1 MKRTLLI
8 ILAILA
14 GLMVRGQ
21 CNQELVDMA
30 INQSGSDAIFVREF
44 KVKLNAGKASKPLP
58 VGHFSIVLKEGSK
71 YRFNVTNSKEFD
83 GDAILQ
89 LYDRDKLIGSTYNF
103 EASTDNRRFEFA
115 CNKTATYQIVMSFRE
130 AKEGCAVGVVSLVS
144 TGQEPLEVAND
155 TVYEVLYEGI
165 SNPLD
170 IQLKPKAGE
179 RIDLSIDNGKIEK
192 ANGVFEV
199 FPNSANWATIKLTLF
214 DSLNNTIL
222 TKSST
227 FKVEKLPLPSPLFA
241 RKNTSMITRGD
252 IIAYPVMELVMPAG
266 VDISKCQIVDYSFS
280 TSNNASEEIV
290 CRGGNLGINVLKR
303 IESLEAGD
311 KIHITKMR
319 VRLPDGKTVV
329 LPDVTY
335 FIEQ

>member
-8 ILAILA
+8 ILTILA

-44 KVKLNAGKASKPLP
+44 KVKLKSGSASKPSP
-58 VGHFSIVLKEGSK
+58 VGHFSIVLKEGSN
-71 YRFNVTNSKEFD
+71 YRFNVASSKEYD
-83 GDAILQ
+83 SEAILQ
-89 LYDRDKLIGSTYNF
+89 LFDRDKLIGSTYNF
-103 EASTDNRRFEFA
+103 EASTNNKKFEFP
-115 CNKTATYQIVMSFRE
+115 CNKTATYQVAMSFRE
-130 AKEGCAVGVVSLVS
+130 AKEGCAVGVVSLIS
-144 TGQEPLEVAND
+144 TGREPLKVAND

-227 FKVEKLPLPSPLFA
+227 FKVKKLPLPSPLFA
-241 RKNTSMITRGD
+241 RKNTNMITRDD
-252 IIAYPVMELVMPAG
+252 IVTYPVMELTMPDG
-266 VDISKCQIVDYSFS
+266 IDISKYQIVDYSFS
-280 TSNNASEEIV
+280 TSKNTTEEIV
-290 CRGGNLGINVLKR
+290 CKGGTLGSNVLKR

-311 KIHITKMR
+311 KVYITKMR

-329 LPDVTY
+329 LPNATY
-335 FIEQ
+335 FIE